1 MYVCMYIMYIMYDI
15 YQDDEYFGNEEALT
29 KARNKRKVKVSKVLF
44 HRKDTRALTF
54 ENFSKTSQEEM
65 EGRVESRV
73 AYMLIYRRRLATAVQ
88 VFTYSV

>member
-1 MYVCMYIMYIMYDI
+1 MYDI

-54 ENFSKTSQEEM
+54 ENFSKPPLQEEM
-65 EGRVESRV
+65 EGRVESKV
-73 AYMLIYRRRLATAVQ
+73 AYMLIYRRRHATAVQ